1 MAVMILAAVQ
11 PQPVM
16 DIVFEVIS
24 AIGTVGMS
32 TGITRD
38 LTEVSKLVLVFLM
51 YCGRVGSLTF
61 ALSLRGHKAEVPVKV
76 PVEPITIG

>member
-1 MAVMILAAVQ
+1 
-11 PQPVM
+11 M
-16 DIVFEVIS
+16 DIVFEVAS

-51 YCGRVGSLTF
+51 YCGRVGSLTVSQHF
-61 ALSLRGHKAEVPVKV
+61 ASGGIKAEVPVKV